1 MRIALLTEIPAP
13 FRIPLFNALAGQDGI
28 DLDVLFLSRNDP
40 RRNYPV
46 YESEFRFAWQVLPGR
61 DLSVAGKWLVL
72 NADVRRRLRRARP
85 DVVMVGGWNQP
96 AFWSALTLGRPTVVW
111 VESTARDERRGRG
124 PAELAKRALVR
135 RAAGFLVPGRAAAEY
150 VRSLGAQEDRIAI
163 APNAADTSI
172 FLALQGV
179 SGSEPQSSKR
189 GDLAADSSAKSE
201 EKCDESRDSGSEPQS
216 PGKLCVFICVS
227 RLSREKGVDLLVR
240 AMEGVDGELVVVGD
254 GPDEQLVRSLAPS
267 NVSFAGHVPR
277 DELPALYRR
286 ADVYVMPSRSETW
299 GMAMQEAAAVGLPL
313 IATEAPGAAHDLIE
327 DGVNGY
333 RVPVEDVGALHDA
346 LVKAA
351 ADPAWRE
358 RASARTL
365 ELARGYTPEAWAQAV
380 ANLAVKIVP

>member
-1 MRIALLTEIPAP
+1 
-13 FRIPLFNALAGQDGI
+13 
-28 DLDVLFLSRNDP
+28 
-40 RRNYPV
+40 
-46 YESEFRFAWQVLPGR
+46 
-61 DLSVAGKWLVL
+61 
-72 NADVRRRLRRARP
+72 
-85 DVVMVGGWNQP
+85 
-96 AFWSALTLGRPTVVW
+96 
-111 VESTARDERRGRG
+111 
-124 PAELAKRALVR
+124 
-135 RAAGFLVPGRAAAEY
+135 
-150 VRSLGAQEDRIAI
+150 VRSLGAREDRIAI

-172 FLALQGV
+172 FLAQPGV
-179 SGSEPQSSKR
+179 
-189 GDLAADSSAKSE
+189 
-201 EKCDESRDSGSEPQS
+201 SGSEPQS
-216 PGKLCVFICVS
+216 PGKRCVFICVS

-313 IATEAPGAAHDLIE
+313 VATDAPGAAHDLIE

-333 RVPVEDVGALHDA
+333 RVPIEDVGALHDA

-358 RASARTL
+358 RARTRTL
-365 ELARGYTPEAWAQAV
+365 ELAQGYTPEAWAQAV

>member
-1 MRIALLTEIPAP
+1 MRITLLTEIPAP
-13 FRIPLFNALAGQDGI
+13 FRIPLFNALAGLDGI
-28 DLDVLFLSRNDP
+28 DLEVLFLSRNDP

-46 YESEFRFAWQVLPGR
+46 YESEFRFEWQVLPGR
-61 DLSVAGKWLVL
+61 NLSVGGRWLVL
-72 NADVRRRLRRARP
+72 NADVRRRLRATRP
-85 DVVMVGGWNQP
+85 DLVIVGGWNQP
-96 AFWSALTLGRPTVVW
+96 AFWNGLTLRRPTVVW

-124 PAELAKRALVR
+124 AGELAKRALVR

-150 VRSLGAQEDRIAI
+150 VRALGAPEDRIAV
-163 APNAADTSI
+163 APNAADISI
-172 FLALQGV
+172 FLAPQEL
-179 SGSEPQSSKR
+179 SGSEPQGPKR
-189 GDLAADSSAKSE
+189 SDLTADSSAKSE
-201 EKCDESRDSGSEPQS
+201 EKCDEIRDSGSEPQS
-216 PGKLCVFICVS
+216 RGKRCVFICVS
-227 RLSREKGVDLLVR
+227 RLSREKGVDVLVR
-240 AMEGVDGELVVVGD
+240 AMAGVEADLVVVGD
-254 GPDEQLVRSLAPS
+254 GPDERLVRSLAPP

-313 IATEAPGAAHDLIE
+313 IATDAPGAAHDLIE
-327 DGVNGY
+327 EGVNGY
-333 RVPVEDVGALHDA
+333 RVPVEDIDALHDA

-358 RASARTL
+358 RARSRTL